1 MRCLQNWIQNEW
13 KISPPYAWVA
23 VMTSMQTNNFETL
36 LKHFWDIF
44 ANTLYTPLKH
54 LQNIFETLVKQW
66 LNTSKTL
73 VNLVKQCSECSK
85 CSKCSSAPQSA
96 QNAQS
101 AKSAQSATG
110 ETLVE
115 H

>member
-13 KISPPYAWVA
+13 KISPPYA
-23 VMTSMQTNNFETL
+23 
-36 LKHFWDIF
+36 
-44 ANTLYTPLKH
+44 
-54 LQNIFETLVKQW
+54 
-66 LNTSKTL
+66 
-73 VNLVKQCSECSK
+73 
-85 CSKCSSAPQSA
+85 PQSA
-96 QNAQS
+96 QNAQSAQS